1 MILFRLLSR
10 LPLGILYGISDFLYF
25 LLFYLIRY
33 RRSVVFDNLTRSFPE
48 KSSVEIEK
56 IAKGFYKNLTDIL
69 VETVK
74 MPSMSA
80 EELRERVQFTN
91 PELVKEQLSAGQAV
105 IGMASHSSNWEWIPS
120 ASVLHGMPAD
130 SIYKPLN
137 NAFFEEL
144 MRSLRACFGAVPVP
158 MHTLPRRMA
167 AQKNV
172 PRIIALVADQVPDV
186 PEQAYWTDF
195 MHQDTPFYPGTERLA
210 RSRNLPVFYTELA
223 RISRGRYKVTFTL
236 IGSPPF
242 ATLPPGTILERYRDL
257 LEETIRKYPSDWL
270 WSHKRWKHWRGKY
283 SKIETKL
290 S

>member
-137 NAFFEEL
+137 NAFFE
-144 MRSLRACFGAVPVP
+144 
-158 MHTLPRRMA
+158 
-167 AQKNV
+167 
-172 PRIIALVADQVPDV
+172 
-186 PEQAYWTDF
+186 
-195 MHQDTPFYPGTERLA
+195 
-210 RSRNLPVFYTELA
+210 
-223 RISRGRYKVTFTL
+223 
-236 IGSPPF
+236 
-242 ATLPPGTILERYRDL
+242 
-257 LEETIRKYPSDWL
+257 
-270 WSHKRWKHWRGKY
+270 
-283 SKIETKL
+283 
-290 S
+290 